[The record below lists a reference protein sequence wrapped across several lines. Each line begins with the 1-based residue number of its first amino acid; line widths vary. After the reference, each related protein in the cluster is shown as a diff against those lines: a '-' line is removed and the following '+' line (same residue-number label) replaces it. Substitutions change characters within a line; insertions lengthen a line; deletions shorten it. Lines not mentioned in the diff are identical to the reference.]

1 MSCKLGFLLAT
12 CKDQSSIFSQLSMHQ
27 TQFLR
32 STRNN
37 YQYQRCLWW
46 GILFLTGCQGVSP
59 VTSGQNMKTLGLVGV
74 LGSCVLILVVLGLM
88 IFLVFAGRRW
98 PILQMLNP
106 LLWLG
111 QIPFLK
117 PYMDRATRLQSM
129 ASNVQASGRKVQGAL
144 HENRAAPGR
153 EKPAVRGESG
163 TIQVEQIKTA
173 TLPPPDQLASNSSGL
188 IGRRID
194 RYQID
199 ALLAQ
204 GQYGPVYQAY
214 DLKLARPAALR
225 IISQQNER
233 LLAGLQAAAALD
245 HPGIAR
251 LYDYEA
257 QDNQLMILS
266 EFVPGSRL
274 DSYMGRTQGQV
285 SLGQMLLFVAQAA
298 EALDYAH
305 QQGVVHGDLRPGH
318 LLLRPAGN
326 SQAAQQPITAN
337 TPLQLKLIDFG
348 LYFLHP
354 AGQLP
359 PIMLPYLAPELL
371 QGQSPTA
378 QSDVYALGVIL
389 YELITGRL
397 PYQVNNLNEAL
408 AQQRGEMVFPPGEL
422 RPGLPQPV
430 NQVVLTAMHKLP
442 AKRYGTAGQLAEALR
457 QVTTLLG
464 EKLNE
469 MPNAVQIA
477 EDAGLAQILVT
488 CVGEP
493 RRIVT
498 LPGRKVSLGAAPDN
512 QIVLPA
518 KGVAPF
524 HARLEQTPTGWRI
537 VDLGSQT
544 GTFIEGT
551 FLLPDLAEE
560 WLSDLRVNIGPYTL
574 TWYEGKEEPAE
585 DKPLDSSASPT
596 AASLEVTLTPPY
608 LELEAGQRADV
619 QITLANQGTLVDH
632 YHLSV
637 TGISADWVM
646 MGSNDL
652 QLLPGSQAFLLLTI
666 APPHNSRATAGEHSY
681 QVRVEP
687 MANPEMAVSATGQI
701 NLKPFHNLIMA
712 LQPER
717 FRNRGNCQV
726 TLENQGNQAINCT
739 ISGRDEGQELSYKP
753 PAEPIALPPGEQ
765 TSADLQVAALKRGFI
780 GNPHFVQFEV
790 QAVDPA
796 GVTES
801 RIGQLEIRPFLP
813 TWLISIAVVF
823 FLLLCV
829 LGAILAPYALSLL
842 PTPTPVI
849 TAVLLPTVTPAPT
862 ATQTPP
868 PPPATCF
875 DIQKSQPEA
884 EDGDYTLYLNGN
896 PTQPILIYCHN
907 LATTPQAFL
916 TLAKIDPGFNE
927 STVNYPGTQLT
938 TRYEKIAID
947 LASLRV
953 IVNDITFATTEGNVP
968 DYSDASVANY
978 GTATGCNEGRPGTV
992 IGRGN
997 IDLSDTPFALA
1008 DTVQFQ
1014 TRGLDNEGQQAVI
1027 SEDGKIVE
1035 LTAGGRC
1042 GRAEAVNG
1050 LYLKYAP

>member
-1 MSCKLGFLLAT
+1 
-12 CKDQSSIFSQLSMHQ
+12 MHQ
-27 TQFLR
+27 SQFFCLIH
-32 STRNN
+32 NN
-37 YQYQRCLWW
+37 YQRFLWL
-46 GILFLTGCQGVSP
+46 GILFLTSCQGVSP
-59 VTSGQNMKTLGLVGV
+59 VTSGQDMRTVGLVGV
-74 LGSCVLILVVLGLM
+74 LGSCVLILLVLGLM
-88 IFLVFAGRRW
+88 VFLIFAGRRW
-98 PILQMLNP
+98 PILQILNP

-117 PYMDRATRLQSM
+117 PYMDQATRLQSTV
-129 ASNVQASGRKVQGAL
+129 SSIQGTSRQVKGAL
-144 HENRAAPGR
+144 QQNRAAPAR

-173 TLPPPDQLASNSSGL
+173 TLPPPDQLAANSSGL

-199 ALLAQ
+199 ALVAQ

-214 DLKLARPAALR
+214 DLKLARPVALR

-257 QDNQLMILS
+257 QDNQLMLIS

-274 DSYMGRTQGQV
+274 DSYMGRTQGQI
-285 SLGQMLLFVAQAA
+285 SLGQMLLFVAEAA
-298 EALDYAH
+298 EALEYAH
-305 QQGVVHGDLRPGH
+305 QQEVIHGDLRPGH

-326 SQAAQQPITAN
+326 SQTAQQPIA
-337 TPLQLKLIDFG
+337 LRLKLIDFG
-348 LYFLHP
+348 LYLLHP

-359 PIMLPYLAPELL
+359 PIMLPYLAPEML
-371 QGQSPTA
+371 QGQPPTA

-442 AKRYGTAGQLAEALR
+442 GKRYGTAGQLAGALR
-457 QVTTLLG
+457 QVTAALG

-469 MPNAVQIA
+469 MPNAIQIA

-493 RRIVT
+493 KRVVT
-498 LPGRKVSLGAAPDN
+498 LPGRKVSLGASPDN
-512 QIVLPA
+512 QVVLPA
-518 KGVAPF
+518 KGVSPF

-551 FLLPDLAEE
+551 FLLPDLGEE
-560 WLSDLRVNIGPYTL
+560 WLSGLRVNIGPYTL
-574 TWYEGKEEPAE
+574 TWYEGEEEPAE
-585 DKPLDSSASPT
+585 GTPLDSPAPSTVAN
-596 AASLEVTLTPPY
+596 LEVTLTPPY
-608 LELEAGQRADV
+608 LELEAGHRADV

-637 TGISADWVM
+637 TGISADWVV

-666 APPHNSRATAGEHSY
+666 APPHNSSATAGEHSY
-681 QVRVEP
+681 QVLVEP
-687 MANPEMAVSATGQI
+687 MANPEMAVTTTGQI

-717 FRNRGNCQV
+717 LRNRGNCQV
-726 TLENQGNQAINCT
+726 LLENQGNQAITCA

-753 PAEPIALPPGEQ
+753 PADPITLPPGEQ
-765 TSADLQVAALKRGFI
+765 AQADLQVAALKRGFI
-780 GNPHFVQFEV
+780 GTPHFVQFEV

-796 GVTES
+796 GVNES
-801 RIGQLEIRPFLP
+801 RIGQLEIRPLLP

-823 FLLLCV
+823 CLLLCV

-842 PTPTPVI
+842 PTPTPV
-849 TAVLLPTVTPAPT
+849 TTTVLLPTITPAPT
-862 ATQTPP
+862 ATKTPP
-868 PPPATCF
+868 PPPATCL
-875 DIQKSQPEA
+875 DIRESQPEA

-896 PTQPILIYCHN
+896 LAQPILIYCHN
-907 LATTPQAFL
+907 LATTPQAFI
-916 TLAKIDPGFNE
+916 TLAKVEPGFNE
-927 STVNYPGTQLT
+927 STVNYPGTQLI

-947 LASLRV
+947 LANLRV
-953 IVNDITFATTEGNVP
+953 IVDDITFATTEGNVP
-968 DYSDASVANY
+968 DYSEASVANY

-997 IDLSDTPFALA
+997 IDLSDTAFALA
-1008 DTVQFQ
+1008 DGVQFQ
-1014 TRGLDNEGQQAVI
+1014 TRGLDNEGQQAII
-1027 SEDGKIVE
+1027 SDDGKMVE

-1042 GRAEAVNG
+1042 GRAEAING

>member
-1 MSCKLGFLLAT
+1 
-12 CKDQSSIFSQLSMHQ
+12 MHRK
-27 TQFLR
+27 QFLCL
-32 STRNN
+32 TPN
-37 YQYQRCLWW
+37 YYQRFLWW
-46 GILFLTGCQGVSP
+46 GLLFLTGCQGVSP
-59 VTSGQNMKTLGLVGV
+59 LPSGQDMRTLGVVGV
-74 LGSCVLILVVLGLM
+74 LGSCVIILLVLGLM
-88 IFLVFAGRRW
+88 IFLIFAGRRW
-98 PILQMLNP
+98 PIFQMLNP

-117 PYMDRATRLQSM
+117 PYMDRATRLQSFV
-129 ASNVQASGRKVQGAL
+129 SSVEISGRKVQGAFQ
-144 HENRAAPGR
+144 ENRAAPAR

-163 TIQVEQIKTA
+163 TIQVEQIQSVA
-173 TLPPPDQLASNSSGL
+173 LPPADQLTASSSLGL

-199 ALLAQ
+199 ALVAQ

-214 DLKLARPAALR
+214 DLKLARPVALR
-225 IISQQNER
+225 IINQQNEQ

-251 LYDYEA
+251 LYDYES
-257 QDNQLMILS
+257 QDKQLVIIS

-274 DSYMGRTQGQV
+274 DNYVGRTQGQI

-298 EALDYAH
+298 EALEYAH
-305 QQGVVHGDLRPGH
+305 QQGVIHGDLRPGH
-318 LLLRPAGN
+318 LLLRPAGTN
-326 SQAAQQPITAN
+326 QAAQQAITAN

-348 LYFLHP
+348 LYLLHP

-371 QGQSPTA
+371 QGQPPTA

-408 AQQRGEMVFPPGEL
+408 AQQQGEMVFPPGEL

-430 NQVVLTAMHKLP
+430 NQVVLMAMHKLP
-442 AKRYGTAGQLAEALR
+442 TKRYGTAGQLAEALR
-457 QVTTLLG
+457 QVTAALG

-469 MPNAVQIA
+469 MPNAIQIA

-493 RRIVT
+493 NRVIT
-498 LPGRKVSLGAAPDN
+498 LPGRKVTLGASPDN

-518 KGVAPF
+518 RGVSPF

-537 VDLGSQT
+537 IDLGSQT
-544 GTFIEGT
+544 GTFMEGT

-560 WLSDLRVNIGPYTL
+560 WVADLRVNIGPYTL
-574 TWYEGKEEPAE
+574 TWYEGEEEPTGGSSPA
-585 DKPLDSSASPT
+585 SSASAN
-596 AASLEVTLTPPY
+596 AANLEVTLTPPY
-608 LELEAGQRADV
+608 LEIEAGQRADV
-619 QITLANQGTLVDH
+619 QITLSNQGTLVDH

-637 TGISADWVM
+637 TGISADWVL

-666 APPHNSRATAGEHSY
+666 APPHNSSATAGEHDY
-681 QVRVEP
+681 QVTVQP
-687 MANPEMAVSATGQI
+687 MANPELSVSTTGKI
-701 NLKPFHNLIMA
+701 NIRPFYNLLME
-712 LQPER
+712 LQPTR
-717 FRNRGNCQV
+717 IRNRGNSQLL
-726 TLENQGNQAINCT
+726 LENQGNQAIRCT
-739 ISGRDEGQELSYKP
+739 VTGRDEGQELTYKLP
-753 PAEPIALPPGEQ
+753 TDPIELPPGQQ
-765 TSADLQVAALKRGFI
+765 TATDLQVAPLKRAFI
-780 GNPHFVQFEV
+780 GNPHFVQFEL

-796 GVTES
+796 GVNES
-801 RIGQLEIRPFLP
+801 RIGQLEIRPLLP

-823 FLLLCV
+823 LLLLCV
-829 LGAILAPYALSLL
+829 LGAILTPYALRLL
-842 PTPTPVI
+842 PTPTPVT
-849 TAVLLPTVTPAPT
+849 TAVLLPTITPPPP
-862 ATQTPP
+862 ATQPP
-868 PPPATCF
+868 SPPPATCF
-875 DIQKSQPEA
+875 DIQESQPSA

-907 LATTPQAFL
+907 LAQTPQAFI
-916 TLAKIDPGFNE
+916 TLAKVEPGFNQ
-927 STVNYPGTQLT
+927 STINYPGTELI

-947 LASLRV
+947 LPSLRL
-953 IVNDITFATTEGNVP
+953 IVDDITFAVTEGTIP
-968 DYSDASVANY
+968 DYSNASVANY

-997 IDLSDTPFALA
+997 IDLTDTAFALA

-1027 SEDGKIVE
+1027 SDDGKMVD